1 MNNFGSSLESILQE
15 AAEHLDAG
23 RKKEARKLLREA
35 LDLDRDNLETWE
47 LLWRAAYDMD
57 EEIASL
63 KHILRI
69 DPKHA
74 AARQRMAILQPEA
87 SLRSDS
93 QPLAHSS
100 TRRPSSRRR
109 RQQASALLLLLGGLL
124 AVICVSITGFALYR
138 GGYVPFLFSSNLT
151 ATALAERNAACQVL
165 IDRTI
170 QASESFCDNTT
181 TNTACYGNNTLRAEL
196 APNANQRFS
205 ERGDR
210 IAVDDLRRLSASPLN
225 LDNNEWGI
233 AVFNVIANLPRSLPG
248 ETVTMVVF
256 GNATLD
262 NQSGDGQ
269 GLESFYFSS
278 ELGQIVCEK
287 IPFDGLMVTSPD
299 GSGVRFAINGSE
311 LTLMGNAN
319 IKAVRNGEMEVSV
332 YKGSARI
339 VANGEEQYFG
349 AGQQVSIQLG
359 GENGTQAI
367 SGPSEPEAISG
378 EELTMACTLTGEF
391 CSVSELEPVTELQA
405 QAEIQSQIT
414 ATPTPMVTPTST
426 RTPTPTEPPTY
437 TPVRLATST
446 LSRTPSRTP
455 TVTRPPTR
463 TPLGPTRTPTN
474 TLILPTSTVTG
485 TPTRTPTASL
495 TPSRT
500 LTFTVTPTLTP
511 TPAAP
516 TEPACLSVSLG
527 GLTNPNPN
535 ELSMDITNNNGS
547 TITISRFFAYW
558 PNVPPAQKIDRL
570 FVNGTVVWNT
580 SDPESPSD
588 IPTEGNWVNGA
599 DLTIPDGTT
608 RNFLIEFS
616 DNLQLTGYEV
626 HIVFDLPPVG
636 PPNDCQVI
644 GNQ

>member
-1 MNNFGSSLESILQE
+1 MNNFGNSLDSILQE
-15 AAEHLDAG
+15 AADHLDAG

-35 LDLDRDNLETWE
+35 LDLDRNNLETWE
-47 LLWRAAYDMD
+47 LLWRAAYNMD
-57 EEIASL
+57 EEITSL

-74 AARQRMAILQPEA
+74 AARQRLAVLQPEGF
-87 SLRSDS
+87 LRSDS
-93 QPLAHSS
+93 QPLSHTSP
-100 TRRPSSRRR
+100 RRPGSRRR
-109 RQQASALLLLLGGLL
+109 RQQASTMLLLLGGLVT
-124 AVICVSITGFALYR
+124 VICVSITGFALYR

-151 ATALAERNAACQVL
+151 ATALAERNVACQAL

-170 QASESFCDNTT
+170 QASESFCDDTT

-196 APNANQRFS
+196 DPNANRRFS

-210 IAVDDLRRLSASPLN
+210 IPVDELRRLSASPLN

-262 NQSGDGQ
+262 NQSGQGG

-319 IKAVRNGEMEVSV
+319 IKAVRNGEMEVSL

-339 VANGEEQYFG
+339 VSNGEEQYFG

-391 CSVSELEPVTELQA
+391 CSASELQPVTELQA
-405 QAEIQSQIT
+405 QAAIQSQIT
-414 ATPTPMVTPTST
+414 STATPIVTSTIT
-426 RTPTPTEPPTY
+426 RTPTPTEPLTY

-463 TPLGPTRTPTN
+463 TPPAPT
-474 TLILPTSTVTG
+474 L
-485 TPTRTPTASL
+485 TPTRTPTPTPTRTQTFTPTFTM
-495 TPSRT
+495 TPSQTPSNTPSPTATPLAPAEPICPSPPVT
-500 LTFTVTPTLTP
+500 LGALTR
-511 TPAAP
+511 
-516 TEPACLSVSLG
+516 
-527 GLTNPNPN
+527 PNPN
-535 ELSMDITNNNGS
+535 QLAMDITNTSGA
-547 TITISRFFAYW
+547 TITITRFFAHW
-558 PNVPPAQKIDRL
+558 VEAPSSQRISRL
-570 FVNGTVVWNT
+570 FLNGVVVWNP
-580 SDPESPSD
+580 SDPDSPTD
-588 IPTEGNWVNGA
+588 IPTESNWLGGA
-599 DLTIPDGTT
+599 DLTIPVAAT
-608 RNFLIEFS
+608 RTLLIEFG
-616 DNLQLTGYEV
+616 DNLQTTGYEV
-626 HIVFDLPPVG
+626 HIVFDIG
-636 PPNDCQVI
+636 CQVV
-644 GNQ
+644 GTQ

>member
-1 MNNFGSSLESILQE
+1 MNNFGNSLDSILQE
-15 AAEHLDAG
+15 AADHLDAG

-35 LDLDRDNLETWE
+35 LDLDRNNLESWE
-47 LLWRAAYDMD
+47 LLWRAAYNMD
-57 EEIASL
+57 EEITSL

-74 AARQRMAILQPEA
+74 AARQRLAVLQPEG

-93 QPLAHSS
+93 QPLSHTSP
-100 TRRPSSRRR
+100 RRPGSRRR
-109 RQQASALLLLLGGLL
+109 RQQASTLLLLLGGLVV
-124 AVICVSITGFALYR
+124 VICVSITGFALYR

-151 ATALAERNAACQVL
+151 ATALAERNVACQAL

-170 QASESFCDNTT
+170 QASESFCSDTT
-181 TNTACYGNNTLRAEL
+181 TNTACYGNNTIRAEL
-196 APNANQRFS
+196 APNASRRFS

-210 IAVDDLRRLSASPLN
+210 IAVDELRRLTASPLN

-262 NQSGDGQ
+262 NQGGDGA

-405 QAEIQSQIT
+405 QAAIQSQIT
-414 ATPTPMVTPTST
+414 STPTPIVTSTRT

-455 TVTRPPTR
+455 TITSTPTR
-463 TPLGPTRTPTN
+463 TPVPPTRTPTN
-474 TLILPTSTVTG
+474 TVIVPTS
-485 TPTRTPTASL
+485 TPTRTPTF
-495 TPSRT
+495 TPSA
-500 LTFTVTPTLTP
+500 TFTPSTTPSPTATP
-511 TPAAP
+511 GAP
-516 TEPACLSVSLG
+516 TQPTCSPLAVSLSA
-527 GLTNPNPN
+527 LTNPNPN
-535 ELSMDITNNNGS
+535 ELAMDITNASGS
-547 TITISRFFAYW
+547 PITISRFFAYW
-558 PNVPPAQKIDRL
+558 VEAPSSQRISRL
-570 FVNGTVVWNT
+570 FLNGVVVWNP
-580 SDPESPSD
+580 SDPDSPTD
-588 IPTEGNWVNGA
+588 IPTEGNWLSGA
-599 DLTIPDGTT
+599 DLTIPDATT
-608 RNFLIEFS
+608 RTFLIEFG
-616 DNLQLTGYEV
+616 DNLQTTGYEV
-626 HIVFDLPPVG
+626 HIVFDFPI
-636 PPNDCQVI
+636 NCQVV